1 MALNEKNMLAKV
13 SSPFVVNL
21 YYAFQTSDK
30 LAFILDLMN
39 GGGLAFIISLSMES
53 FQRERWVRFI
63 EGEGLKWGGCRLYKE
78 VRGGCRSVGKVGWIV
93 KG

>member
-1 MALNEKNMLAKV
+1 MKLLDKKRIKLKKGEALALNEKNMLAKV

-39 GGGLAFIISLSMES
+39 GGDLHYHLTQHGIFS
-53 FQRERWVRFI
+53 
-63 EGEGLKWGGCRLYKE
+63 EGE
-78 VRGGCRSVGKVGWIV
+78 VGVV
-93 KG
+93 KGNGCGYEG